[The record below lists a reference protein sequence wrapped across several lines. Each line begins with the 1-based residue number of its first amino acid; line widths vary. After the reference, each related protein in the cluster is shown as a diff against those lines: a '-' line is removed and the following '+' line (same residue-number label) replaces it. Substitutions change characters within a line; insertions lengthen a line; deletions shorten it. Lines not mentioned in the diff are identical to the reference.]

1 MAMIVWQG
9 VSGNIIAFLL
19 VSVKGAQLSLNQVSF
34 PAQVATVSEVDLCSI
49 CFMEPNNFTVSQ
61 TN

>member
-1 MAMIVWQG
+1 MAMIVCEG

-19 VSVKGAQLSLNQVSF
+19 VSVRGAQVSLNQVSF
-34 PAQVATVSEVDLCSI
+34 PVATLSEVDLCSI
-49 CFMEPNNFTVSQ
+49 CFMEPNHLTVSQ